1 LDDGVSGKTAMDT
14 LTTAP
19 ARITLRS
26 WIRRFRRGR
35 LEPLDSTAARVL
47 AQVNSVSAEWMG
59 VSVSPVA
66 PVLVQDGIPVVYLVA
81 QIDFWRMVQ
90 QTDMWPQEPVM
101 LYVLVHRRTLADPWE
116 CTCILSAKPF
126 AALESEP
133 ITLRDNDSP
142 EAQIFARF
150 WRELAGR
157 SELVLSGL
165 D

>member
-1 LDDGVSGKTAMDT
+1 MDT
-14 LTTAP
+14 QT

-26 WIRRFRRGR
+26 WTRRFRRGR
-35 LEPLDSTAARVL
+35 LEPLDTTAGRVL
-47 AQVNSVSAEWMG
+47 AQVNSLSAQWMG
-59 VSVSPVA
+59 VSVSPMA
-66 PVLVQDGIPVVYLVA
+66 PVLVQEGIPVVYLVA

-126 AALESEP
+126 ASLESEP